1 MSSKDLMYTSSGN
14 ENFLM
19 ELTDE
24 ELDKVIA
31 SSSINEIGKWVG
43 SETRQSTMRKD
54 LFGV

>member
-1 MSSKDLMYTSSGN
+1 MKI
-14 ENFLM
+14 FLM